1 MTLLKIS
8 FAAGLV
14 SWLVLTDR
22 FKLSELTSFL
32 KPENLVVGF
41 SLLGVHLF
49 IISERWR
56 FLLSTQG
63 QVLKRIQSWRLTLKG
78 LFFNFA
84 VPGGVGGDVMK
95 AFYLQKD
102 HSVSR
107 AVAYS
112 SVLIDRVIG
121 LYTFVILALLG
132 ILIEMQ
138 HLSQQVPILD
148 NLLFW
153 VGLIFLVL
161 SAGFIFIAKVP
172 IPDRFKDD
180 LGIKG
185 KIFRFSDACSLYVK
199 NPMTLLKSI
208 GYTVA
213 AQFITL
219 YFFSWFLNDIMLEPV
234 SWPTLFFIVPLG
246 FMLMAIPLT
255 PAGVG
260 VGQAAFYFLFHTF
273 SNKTI
278 QSGSAVITAFQ
289 LLLFTWGLVGAYY
302 YLSRK
307 NPSPLETD
315 SSQAQTS

>member
-1 MTLLKIS
+1 MTFLKFS
-8 FAAGLV
+8 FAVGLV

-22 FKLSELTSFL
+22 FRLSELKSFL
-32 KPENLVVGF
+32 KPKNIIIGF

-49 IISERWR
+49 IVSERWR

-63 QVLKRIQSWRLTLKG
+63 QALKRIQSWRLTLKG

-102 HSVSR
+102 HSASR

-112 SVLIDRVIG
+112 SVLIDRVFG
-121 LYTFVILALLG
+121 LYTLVILALIG

-138 HLSQQVPILD
+138 YLTLKIPIL
-148 NLLFW
+148 NSLLLW
-153 VGLIFLVL
+153 VVLVFLAL
-161 SAGFIFIAKVP
+161 SAGLIFIAKFQ
-172 IPDRFKDD
+172 IPLRFKDD

-199 NPMTLLKSI
+199 QPTTLIKSI
-208 GYTVA
+208 GYTLA
-213 AQFITL
+213 AQLITL
-219 YFFSWFLNDIMLEPV
+219 YFFSWFLNDIMSEPV

-246 FMLMAIPLT
+246 FILMAIPLT

-289 LLLFTWGLVGAYY
+289 LLLFAWGLVGACY
-302 YLSRK
+302 YLTRK
-307 NPSPLETD
+307 NQSPLEAD
-315 SSQAQTS
+315 SYQAQVL

>member
-22 FKLSELTSFL
+22 FRLSELTTFL
-32 KPENLVVGF
+32 QPNHLIVGF

-49 IISERWR
+49 IVSERWR
-56 FLLSTQG
+56 FLLTTQG
-63 QVLKRIQSWRLTLKG
+63 HMLKRIQSWRLTLKG

-102 HSVSR
+102 SGVSR
-107 AVAYS
+107 AIAYS

-121 LYTFVILALLG
+121 LYTFVILALIG

-138 HLSQQVPILD
+138 QLPNQISILS
-148 NLLFW
+148 NLLLW
-153 VGLIFLVL
+153 VGLIFLAL
-161 SAGFIFIAKVP
+161 SSGFIFIAKVP

-185 KIFRFSDACSLYVK
+185 KIFRFSAACSLYVK
-199 NPMTLLKSI
+199 QPSTLIKSI

-213 AQFITL
+213 AQMITL

-289 LLLFTWGLVGAYY
+289 LLLFVWGLVGAFY
-302 YLSRK
+302 YLTRK
-307 NPSPLETD
+307 NELPSQIDPFH
-315 SSQAQTS
+315 AQN